1 MYSKRVAFSRQHR
14 EPNYFSR
21 IARHVARTIAGR
33 ASLGVARMSA
43 QRARRRSKGDGV
55 NILAAR
61 LAKTAAAPPP
71 SPWQDRADSW
81 SASFSGRSASERT
94 PPSGGAAPRRVA
106 RADDG
111 RDVPRQPTT
120 PAAGRSPESPPPSAR
135 SRASATAA
143 AAAAAAVAHLAMDDE
158 ASGRERSAPARARAP
173 SRLLERRRAKGSALE
188 HTPESDK
195 NEDDVSMTNARHRG
209 AQRLGALD
217 VSPSDAFAESS
228 RGSYAKNARRR
239 RSTETSAS
247 EKSPRSPGAASL
259 ASPRGVTT
267 PTERDALRER
277 ARRAEARAARAE
289 AAARDAERAHLSLTR
304 RRLAAESARDASAR
318 ESSRLATRAA
328 ETESRLAL
336 CEASLERWRERA
348 VSLENAERANRLAP
362 DQATD
367 CFLKAGFLAHYWRL
381 AYRLGIEPR
390 SSWREAELW
399 TERAPAGGDA
409 ALLNVVRAVRDAA
422 DAGVGQ
428 GPAFC
433 RAAAIGDSKLLRDAS
448 PETNPKTEDAYAAC
462 APAPRRAGG
471 WAPATRADLAEVET
485 AMRGLV
491 SARIEEGVLVAL
503 ADRRRA
509 LANRV
514 ATFSTRAQNLKTED
528 ARDVARASP
537 AGGSPWRCDKGPTRD
552 FHAASPLPEPAR
564 LTNADGVDP
573 EPWIVLSDA
582 EIGEVKYRRLWVCW
596 QWARARGRAHET
608 ALTGLAEPRCDT
620 WFRRA
625 FGEQAVFAAARE
637 ALEVERALAEIRA
650 LGVERALCAAA
661 NAAT

>member
-1 MYSKRVAFSRQHR
+1 M
-14 EPNYFSR
+14 
-21 IARHVARTIAGR
+21 
-33 ASLGVARMSA
+33 
-43 QRARRRSKGDGV
+43 

-143 AAAAAAVAHLAMDDE
+143 AAAAAAVAHLALDDE

-228 RGSYAKNARRR
+228 RGSSRARRR
-239 RSTETSAS
+239 TETSAS

-289 AAARDAERAHLSLTR
+289 AAARDAERMNQSLTR
-304 RRLAAESARDASAR
+304 RRLAAERARDVSAR

-336 CEASLERWRERA
+336 CETSLGRWRERA
-348 VSLENAERANRLAP
+348 VSLENAARANSLAP

-433 RAAAIGDSKLLRDAS
+433 RAGPSGDWKQRGDAS
-448 PETNPKTEDAYAAC
+448 PETIPKTEDAYAAC

-491 SARIEEGVLVAL
+491 SARIEEAVLVAL

-514 ATFSTRAQNLKTED
+514 ATSETRAQNLKTEKTED
-528 ARDVARASP
+528 ARDVARAAA
-537 AGGSPWRCDKGPTRD
+537 AGGSPWRRDKGPTRD

-564 LTNADGVDP
+564 LTSNADGLDP

>member
-1 MYSKRVAFSRQHR
+1 
-14 EPNYFSR
+14 
-21 IARHVARTIAGR
+21 
-33 ASLGVARMSA
+33 
-43 QRARRRSKGDGV
+43 
-55 NILAAR
+55 
-61 LAKTAAAPPP
+61 
-71 SPWQDRADSW
+71 
-81 SASFSGRSASERT
+81 
-94 PPSGGAAPRRVA
+94 
-106 RADDG
+106 
-111 RDVPRQPTT
+111 
-120 PAAGRSPESPPPSAR
+120 
-135 SRASATAA
+135 
-143 AAAAAAVAHLAMDDE
+143 
-158 ASGRERSAPARARAP
+158 
-173 SRLLERRRAKGSALE
+173 
-188 HTPESDK
+188 
-195 NEDDVSMTNARHRG
+195 MTNARHRG

-228 RGSYAKNARRR
+228 RGSSRARRR
-239 RSTETSAS
+239 TETSAS

-267 PTERDALRER
+267 PTEREALRER

-304 RRLAAESARDASAR
+304 RRLAAERAREASAR

-336 CEASLERWRERA
+336 CEMAMERWRDRA
-348 VSLENAERANRLAP
+348 VFLEHAERVNRLAP

-433 RAAAIGDSKLLRDAS
+433 RAAKAFGDAKRAS
-448 PETNPKTEDAYAAC
+448 PETFGDGFETARADAETNPKTEDAYAAR

-471 WAPATRADLAEVET
+471 WAPATLADLAEVET

-491 SARIEEGVLVAL
+491 SARIEEAVLVAL

-514 ATFSTRAQNLKTED
+514 ATSETRLQNLKTED
-528 ARDVARASP
+528 ARDAGASP
-537 AGGSPWRCDKGPTRD
+537 AGGSPWRRDKGTSD
-552 FHAASPLPEPAR
+552 FRTSASPLPEPAR
-564 LTNADGVDP
+564 LTHADGP

-596 QWARARGRAHET
+596 QWARARGRAHDT
-608 ALTGLAEPRCDT
+608 ALAGLAEPRCDT

-637 ALEVERALAEIRA
+637 ALEVEGALAEIRA

>member
-1 MYSKRVAFSRQHR
+1 M
-14 EPNYFSR
+14 
-21 IARHVARTIAGR
+21 
-33 ASLGVARMSA
+33 
-43 QRARRRSKGDGV
+43 

-81 SASFSGRSASERT
+81 TASFSGRSASERT

-277 ARRAEARAARAE
+277 ARHE
-289 AAARDAERAHLSLTR
+289 
-304 RRLAAESARDASAR
+304 
-318 ESSRLATRAA
+318 
-328 ETESRLAL
+328 
-336 CEASLERWRERA
+336 
-348 VSLENAERANRLAP
+348 
-362 DQATD
+362 
-367 CFLKAGFLAHYWRL
+367 
-381 AYRLGIEPR
+381 RLG
-390 SSWREAELW
+390 
-399 TERAPAGGDA
+399 
-409 ALLNVVRAVRDAA
+409 
-422 DAGVGQ
+422 
-428 GPAFC
+428 
-433 RAAAIGDSKLLRDAS
+433 
-448 PETNPKTEDAYAAC
+448 
-462 APAPRRAGG
+462 
-471 WAPATRADLAEVET
+471 
-485 AMRGLV
+485 
-491 SARIEEGVLVAL
+491 
-503 ADRRRA
+503 
-509 LANRV
+509 
-514 ATFSTRAQNLKTED
+514 
-528 ARDVARASP
+528 
-537 AGGSPWRCDKGPTRD
+537 
-552 FHAASPLPEPAR
+552 HAKS
-564 LTNADGVDP
+564 G
-573 EPWIVLSDA
+573 
-582 EIGEVKYRRLWVCW
+582 
-596 QWARARGRAHET
+596 
-608 ALTGLAEPRCDT
+608 
-620 WFRRA
+620 
-625 FGEQAVFAAARE
+625 
-637 ALEVERALAEIRA
+637 
-650 LGVERALCAAA
+650 
-661 NAAT
+661 

>member
-1 MYSKRVAFSRQHR
+1 M
-14 EPNYFSR
+14 
-21 IARHVARTIAGR
+21 
-33 ASLGVARMSA
+33 
-43 QRARRRSKGDGV
+43 
-55 NILAAR
+55 
-61 LAKTAAAPPP
+61 
-71 SPWQDRADSW
+71 
-81 SASFSGRSASERT
+81 
-94 PPSGGAAPRRVA
+94 
-106 RADDG
+106 
-111 RDVPRQPTT
+111 TT
-120 PAAGRSPESPPPSAR
+120 
-135 SRASATAA
+135 
-143 AAAAAAVAHLAMDDE
+143 
-158 ASGRERSAPARARAP
+158 
-173 SRLLERRRAKGSALE
+173 
-188 HTPESDK
+188 
-195 NEDDVSMTNARHRG
+195 ARHRG

-228 RGSYAKNARRR
+228 RGSSRARRR
-239 RSTETSAS
+239 TETSAS

-267 PTERDALRER
+267 PTEREALRER

-289 AAARDAERAHLSLTR
+289 AAARDAERMNQSLTR
-304 RRLAAESARDASAR
+304 RRLAAERARDASAR

-348 VSLENAERANRLAP
+348 VSLENAARANRLAP

-409 ALLNVVRAVRDAA
+409 ALLNVVLAVRDAA

-433 RAAAIGDSKLLRDAS
+433 RAGPGPSGDSKRGDAS
-448 PETNPKTEDAYAAC
+448 PETIPKTEDAYAAC
-462 APAPRRAGG
+462 APAPRREGG

-491 SARIEEGVLVAL
+491 SARIEEAVLVAL

-514 ATFSTRAQNLKTED
+514 ATSETRAQNLKTED
-528 ARDVARASP
+528 ARDVSRASP
-537 AGGSPWRCDKGPTRD
+537 AGGSPWRRDKGPTRD

>member
-1 MYSKRVAFSRQHR
+1 
-14 EPNYFSR
+14 
-21 IARHVARTIAGR
+21 
-33 ASLGVARMSA
+33 
-43 QRARRRSKGDGV
+43 
-55 NILAAR
+55 
-61 LAKTAAAPPP
+61 
-71 SPWQDRADSW
+71 
-81 SASFSGRSASERT
+81 
-94 PPSGGAAPRRVA
+94 
-106 RADDG
+106 
-111 RDVPRQPTT
+111 
-120 PAAGRSPESPPPSAR
+120 
-135 SRASATAA
+135 
-143 AAAAAAVAHLAMDDE
+143 
-158 ASGRERSAPARARAP
+158 
-173 SRLLERRRAKGSALE
+173 
-188 HTPESDK
+188 
-195 NEDDVSMTNARHRG
+195 MTNTRRHRG

-217 VSPSDAFAESS
+217 VSPSDAFDDSSS
-228 RGSYAKNARRR
+228 RGSSRARRR
-239 RSTETSAS
+239 TETFAS

-304 RRLAAESARDASAR
+304 RRLAAERAREASAI
-318 ESSRLATRAA
+318 ESSRLATRVA
-328 ETESRLAL
+328 ETESRLAS
-336 CEASLERWRERA
+336 CEMAMERWRERA
-348 VSLENAERANRLAP
+348 VSLETAFLKNRLAP

-399 TERAPAGGDA
+399 TERAPAGGDT

-433 RAAAIGDSKLLRDAS
+433 RAVFGDAKRGDESA
-448 PETNPKTEDAYAAC
+448 ETNPKTEDAYAAR

-471 WAPATRADLAEVET
+471 WAPATLADLAEVET

-491 SARIEEGVLVAL
+491 SARIEEAVLVAL

-509 LANRV
+509 LAVRV
-514 ATFSTRAQNLKTED
+514 ATSETSETRFENLKTED
-528 ARDVARASP
+528 ARDAGASP
-537 AGGSPWRCDKGPTRD
+537 RRDGSPWRRDKGTSD
-552 FHAASPLPEPAR
+552 FRTSVSPLPEPAR
-564 LTNADGVDP
+564 VTTGDGL

-582 EIGEVKYRRLWVCW
+582 EINEVKYRRLWVCW
-596 QWARARGRAHET
+596 QWARARGRAHDT
-608 ALTGLAEPRCDT
+608 ALAGLAEPRCDT

-637 ALEVERALAEIRA
+637 ALEVEGALAEIRA

-661 NAAT
+661 SAAT